1 MSKYVPYTWEQI
13 EAELRKAVWVAIE
26 AIGIFTTNEAY
37 SGMLGDSNSD
47 EDTFDIK
54 RHRVYSIVE
63 RCYAYAYQLP
73 GHDKVE
79 EEDWYEA
86 EMLLNGGMPVYTHNH
101 ESPLMASLDS
111 PLRSVLETFFA
122 RYGLNVLGK
131 PLNIR
136 ELGLL
141 AGMSDSVV
149 RASLSKEGFK
159 LERSGSS
166 DESAVLS
173 SEEALRWLTK
183 RRGFIPNKGDALD
196 GQKKAIIEGLV
207 FDQSITFSEIIT
219 ELSRRYRTDI
229 FEFTQKM
236 SDDDKEWVRAF
247 FRGDKPEIRL
257 ELLRTIASEL
267 EAPEAMFVG
276 RAVTHLLS
284 DN

>member
-1 MSKYVPYTWEQI
+1 MSKNVPYTWEQI
-13 EAELRKAVWVAIE
+13 EVDVRKAVWVSIE

-37 SGMLGDSNSD
+37 AAMLGDSNVD
-47 EDTFDIK
+47 EDTFDVK
-54 RHRVYSIVE
+54 RHRIYSIVE

-86 EMLLNGGMPVYTHNH
+86 EMLLNGGMPVYTHNQ

-122 RYGLNVLGK
+122 RYGMNVYQK
-131 PLNIR
+131 ALNIR
-136 ELGLL
+136 ELSLL
-141 AGMSDSVV
+141 AGMTESVA

-159 LERSGSS
+159 LDRSGST
-166 DESAVLS
+166 DESAILS
-173 SEEALRWLTK
+173 SEEAIRWLTK

-219 ELSRRYRTDI
+219 ELSRRYSTDI

-257 ELLRTIASEL
+257 DHLKTVAKEL

-276 RAVTHLLS
+276 RAVTHLLG
-284 DN
+284 